1 MVGIV
6 AYGAYIPYN
15 RLDRQHL
22 KAAFG
27 GSVPKGEKAIANYDE
42 DSLTM
47 GAAAALDCSRYLDTK
62 TIDAVYF
69 ATTSSPYREK
79 QVATTIAGVLDV
91 SKDLRTAD
99 FTDSLRAGSA
109 AMLAG
114 LDRARSGGR
123 VMVVASD
130 CRLGAA
136 AGPYENSFGDGAAAF
151 LLGSENVIAEVLGEH
166 SVSVDFHDL
175 WRSEEDK
182 FVRSWEERFCITQ
195 GYNKFVAQAAS
206 GAMQKTGL
214 SPQDFFKVVVYGVA
228 PRHQTAIARKLGFQA
243 AQIQDSLFDTVGNTG
258 AASAPMMLVAALEE
272 AAPGDKILFISY
284 GEGSDAIV
292 FQVTEAIDSLA
303 PCRGIKGHLNNK
315 KVTMNYEKYLR
326 WRELI
331 VTEPAKRPVQK
342 RSSLPDMFRNYKKN
356 LGFYGCQCTACGT
369 PQFPP
374 SRICIQ
380 CQAVDQMKDYRFYG
394 KPATVA
400 TFTVDYLA
408 ESLDPP
414 TVVAVVDFEGG
425 GRMFCYLVDCD
436 PNAVEVGMEV
446 EMSFRRLFVVDGIHT
461 YFWKAT
467 PKVMLGEG

>member
-1 MVGIV
+1 MVGIT

-27 GSVPKGEKAIANYDE
+27 GSVPKGEKAVANYDE

-47 GAAAALDCSRYLDTK
+47 GAAAALDCIRQVDPK
-62 TIDAVYF
+62 AIDVLYF
-69 ATTSSPYREK
+69 ATTTSPYREK
-79 QVATTIAGVLDV
+79 QAATTIAGVLDMRRDV
-91 SKDLRTAD
+91 RVAE

-109 AMLAG
+109 ALLAG
-114 LDRARSGGR
+114 LDAARSGCQ
-123 VMVVASD
+123 VVVAMSD

-136 AGPYENSFGDGAAAF
+136 AGPYENEFGDGAAAF
-151 LLGSENVIAEVLGEH
+151 LLGDNNVIAEFLGSH

-175 WRSEEDK
+175 WHSEEDR

-195 GYNKFVAQAAS
+195 GYNEFVAQAAT
-206 GAMQKTGL
+206 GAMEKTGL
-214 SPQDFFKVVVYGVA
+214 APKDFAKIAVYGLT
-228 PRHQTAIARKLGFQA
+228 PRYQTAIAKKLGFKP
-243 AQIQDSLFDTVGNTG
+243 AQIQDSLFESVGNTG
-258 AASAPMMLVAALEE
+258 TASAPMMLAAALED
-272 AAPGDKILFISY
+272 ASPGDRILFVTY
-284 GEGSDAIV
+284 GEGSDALV
-292 FQVTEAIDSLA
+292 FQVTDAIKDL
-303 PCRGIKGHLNNK
+303 PPRRGVRGHLNNK
-315 KVTMNYEKYLR
+315 KVTMNYQKYLR

-342 RSSLPDMFRNYKKN
+342 RSSLPDMYRNYKKN
-356 LGFYGCQCTACGT
+356 LGFYGVQCTSCGT

-380 CQAVDQMKDYRFYG
+380 CQAVDQMQDYRFYG
-394 KPATVA
+394 KMARVA
-400 TFTVDYLA
+400 TYTVDYLA
-408 ESLDPP
+408 DSLDPP

-436 PNAVEVGMEV
+436 ANTVEVGMEV

-467 PKVMLGEG
+467 PKVL

>member
-1 MVGIV
+1 MVGIT
-6 AYGAYIPYN
+6 AFGAYIPYN
-15 RLDRQHL
+15 RLDRKHL

-27 GSVPKGEKAIANYDE
+27 GSVPKGEKAVANYDE

-47 GAAAALDCSRYLDTK
+47 AAQASLDCVTPLDPK
-62 TIDAVYF
+62 TIDVLYF
-69 ATTSSPYREK
+69 ATTTSPYREK
-79 QVATTIAGVLDV
+79 QGASTIAGVLD
-91 SKDLRTAD
+91 LRRDVRVAD

-109 AMLAG
+109 AMLAAI
-114 LDRARSGGR
+114 DAARNGNQ
-123 VMVVASD
+123 VMITMGD

-136 AGPYENSFGDGAAAF
+136 AGPHEANFGDGACAF
-151 LLGSENVIAEVLGEH
+151 VMGSENVVAEVLGSY

-175 WRSEEDK
+175 WRSEDDK
-182 FVRSWEERFCITQ
+182 FVRSWEERFCVTQ
-195 GYNKFVAQAAS
+195 GYNKFISQAAN
-206 GAMQKTGL
+206 GVMAKTGL
-214 SPQDFFKVVVYGVA
+214 APKDFAKAVVYGHI
-228 PRHQTAIARKLGFQA
+228 PRNQLDIARRLGLKPGQV
-243 AQIQDSLFDTVGNTG
+243 QDSLFEKIGNTG
-258 AASAPMMLVAALEE
+258 VACAPMMLAAALEE
-272 AAPGDKILFISY
+272 AQPGDKILFVSY

-292 FQVTEAIDSLA
+292 FQVTEN
-303 PCRGIKGHLNNK
+303 IKGFTGPRGVKGYLDRK

-331 VTEPAKRPVQK
+331 TTEPARRPLQK
-342 RSSLPDMFRNYKKN
+342 RSSLPDYYRNYKKN
-356 LGFYGCQCTACGT
+356 LAFYGCQCMACGT

-394 KPATVA
+394 RTARVA
-400 TFTVDYLA
+400 TYTVDYLA

-436 PNAVEVGMEV
+436 PDAVNVGMEV

-467 PKVMLGEG
+467 PKIG